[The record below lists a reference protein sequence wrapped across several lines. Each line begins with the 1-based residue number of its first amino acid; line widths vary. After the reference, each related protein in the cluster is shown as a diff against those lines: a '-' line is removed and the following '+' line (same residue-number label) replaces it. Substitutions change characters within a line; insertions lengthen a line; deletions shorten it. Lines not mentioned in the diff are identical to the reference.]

1 MQFFISHLY
10 NIYMQIK
17 NYINLEIKRKFVY
30 KHIFTNLVKK
40 K

>member
-17 NYINLEIKRKFVY
+17 NYINK
-30 KHIFTNLVKK
+30 NKK
-40 K
+40 NHLLFILNAF